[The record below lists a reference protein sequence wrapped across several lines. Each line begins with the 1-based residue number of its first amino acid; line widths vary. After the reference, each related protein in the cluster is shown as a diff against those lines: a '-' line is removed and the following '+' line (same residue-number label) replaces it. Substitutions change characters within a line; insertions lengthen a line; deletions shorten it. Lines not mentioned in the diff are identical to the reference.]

1 MEDSH
6 RRTRRF
12 AAMIL
17 LSTAAAL
24 LMSCGSSDSSG
35 TQTTAPSA
43 ATATTSTTVTTA
55 SAESPSTS
63 ATSSTASPTSTA
75 PSAAGA
81 ISDAD
86 AHSVRELVSAYW
98 ERYNAYDADRAV
110 SYLDESYR
118 PVKEALVR
126 QEIGRIKAFS
136 VTLGVSENTPP
147 VLKGPDEAEIHLNM
161 KEPIGT
167 REIAMKFAR
176 HGDAWTITYSEEV
189 K

>member
-1 MEDSH
+1 
-6 RRTRRF
+6 
-12 AAMIL
+12 MIL
-17 LSTAAAL
+17 LSTAAAT
-24 LMSCGSSDSSG
+24 LMSCGSADLSA
-35 TQTTAPSA
+35 TQTTAPPA
-43 ATATTSTTVTTA
+43 TTATTSTSSTTA
-55 SAESPSTS
+55 STEVPSTA

-86 AHSVRELVSAYW
+86 AQAVRELVTAYW
-98 ERYNAYDADRAV
+98 EAYNAYDANRAV

-136 VTLGVSENTPP
+136 VTLGISEKTPP
-147 VLKGPDEAEIHLNM
+147 VLNGPDEAEIHLNM

-176 HGDAWTITYSEEV
+176 HGDTWTITYSEEV